1 MARRRAVKSLAW
13 MRELRLPKA
22 ERKAAR
28 AARRRHADEEA
39 ASRAA
44 VAAESHSRHSGGWSG
59 TWKSD

>member
-1 MARRRAVKSLAW
+1 MSRRTAVNPLARI
-13 MRELRLPKA
+13 RELRLPKA

-28 AARRRHADEEA
+28 ATRRKLTHEEA

-59 TWKSD
+59 TWKGD

>member
-1 MARRRAVKSLAW
+1 MARRRAVNPLARI
-13 MRELRLPKA
+13 RELRLPKT
-22 ERKAAR
+22 ERRAAR
-28 AARRRHADEEA
+28 AARRKLADEEA

>member
-1 MARRRAVKSLAW
+1 MARRRMVGPLARI
-13 MRELRLPKA
+13 RELRLPKA
-22 ERKAAR
+22 ERKEAR
-28 AARRRHADEEA
+28 EARRRLADQEA

>member
-1 MARRRAVKSLAW
+1 MARRGAVKPLARI
-13 MRELRLPKA
+13 RELRLPKA

-28 AARRRHADEEA
+28 AARRNLADADA